1 MIMPANKTSMILTR
15 VRRYVRKDIS
25 DAKMDDSLGGV
36 FLVPF
41 QDISVEGVALALAP
55 LPVGDHRC
63 IKALQEQGDQ
73 RKDRLVVHLLL
84 GATAGQGVGD
94 GHCVGTHLDES
105 RQCGLAVRN
114 FSIDPVH
121 KTGIRESADHLLQHM
136 QARVARTSRWRFA
149 KALCAA
155 QIRETSRGQTML
167 QHPLLGHPLLLQR
180 KREQRMCGQGLTSR
194 ETRLQP
200 VENGI
205 HIVAVYVTHAQKVAD
220 FSSANFHESHVY
232 GIGAFCNGKR

>member
-105 RQCGLAVRN
+105 RRNAVHRIPAWQGTGQSQGRGADGDGLDA
-114 FSIDPVH
+114 I
-121 KTGIRESADHLLQHM
+121 
-136 QARVARTSRWRFA
+136 
-149 KALCAA
+149 C
-155 QIRETSRGQTML
+155 
-167 QHPLLGHPLLLQR
+167 
-180 KREQRMCGQGLTSR
+180 
-194 ETRLQP
+194 
-200 VENGI
+200 
-205 HIVAVYVTHAQKVAD
+205 
-220 FSSANFHESHVY
+220 
-232 GIGAFCNGKR
+232 